1 MIIVILKFTKVKFK
15 ITKGAFMFS
24 KILAELI
31 KESRISQSELAS
43 ELKTHRQNV
52 YQWVSGKTI
61 PRNDMLLKIADYF
74 KVSIDYLLG
83 KEKLSVASKRLKNTN
98 QDNFKQ
104 LVKHSLNKGL
114 NKSKNLKE
122 IFSENL
128 KYYRKQAGL
137 TQDDFAKSV
146 QTDPVYISYIENG
159 KRFPSIEYIEKMAET
174 LNIESYKLFLPA
186 DIEINN
192 LANEVLYNKVK
203 ENVIKAI
210 DYAFEQ

>member
-1 MIIVILKFTKVKFK
+1 
-15 ITKGAFMFS
+15 MFS
-24 KILAELI
+24 KILTELI

-43 ELKTHRQNV
+43 ELNTHRQNV

-83 KEKLSVASKRLKNTN
+83 KEKSSVANKKQSNTN
-98 QDNFKQ
+98 QDNSKQ
-104 LVKHSLNKGL
+104 LVKCHLNKRF
-114 NKSKNLKE
+114 NKNKNIKD

-159 KRFPSIEYIEKMAET
+159 KRFPSIEYIERMAEI

-192 LANEVLYNKVK
+192 LANEVLYNKIK